1 VYGIV
6 AQSDGHLVLDT
17 EPGSGSTFSVYL
29 PLSTEQLPAAEI
41 AAVPPR
47 AEGTERILLVDDP
60 AVLTI
65 VSSMLANRGY
75 EIIGAAD
82 GAEAIGL
89 FETRDR
95 PIELVISDLIMHG
108 LDGRETTDRIRATE
122 PATKVLYMS
131 GYTDDATIRRG
142 ALTVGTGFI
151 QKPFNSDDLANR
163 VRDLLDHAAA

>member
-1 VYGIV
+1 
-6 AQSDGHLVLDT
+6 
-17 EPGSGSTFSVYL
+17 
-29 PLSTEQLPAAEI
+29 
-41 AAVPPR
+41 
-47 AEGTERILLVDDP
+47 
-60 AVLTI
+60 
-65 VSSMLANRGY
+65 MLANRGY